1 MAAGLPCLC
10 RAGGD
15 VVSRDIGS
23 LRPGAAPVSPL
34 PPEPRSPV
42 FEFGMEDDDPQVA
55 QLAPGLFLH
64 AWADVRACPDC
75 GDSYISKTHLDAHRV
90 RDHSSPEPVT

>member
-1 MAAGLPCLC
+1 
-10 RAGGD
+10 
-15 VVSRDIGS
+15 
-23 LRPGAAPVSPL
+23 
-34 PPEPRSPV
+34 
-42 FEFGMEDDDPQVA
+42 MEDDDPQVA